1 MASNLLVPFWCA
13 SLSMLSP
20 SSSSC
25 PSPCKRIGDG
35 NLGKGARDADENAT
49 NYNFSG
55 REKGEKSQG
64 IPTPSRSAQSQ
75 LLCSRMRGLIKSG
88 QSAASLR
95 DAFIIVITARS
106 ARADDEDLGEPTPG
120 V

>member
-1 MASNLLVPFWCA
+1 M
-13 SLSMLSP
+13 
-20 SSSSC
+20 
-25 PSPCKRIGDG
+25 
-35 NLGKGARDADENAT
+35 GKGARDADENAT
-49 NYNFSG
+49 NYNISG
-55 REKGEKSQG
+55 RERGQKSQG
-64 IPTPSRSAQSQ
+64 IPTPRSAQSQ
-75 LLCSRMRGLIKSG
+75 LLCSRMHGLIKSR